1 MNDRPAWIRA
11 LSPADTGPTPGRHRA
26 DVGDRSNV
34 AYYLEGIAEVAAEQA
49 SGLGM

>member
-1 MNDRPAWIRA
+1 VD
-11 LSPADTGPTPGRHRA
+11 PGLVASRHRA

-49 SGLGM
+49 SGSGM